1 MQALYADTL
10 NRSRTDDTLDA
21 SLRTIEALLA
31 GLGAALRERD
41 VAVIDIQA
49 SALQRALASAVHRF
63 NQAARQPE
71 GVAPALRQRLAAAGA
86 QIAAQ
91 RESLA
96 RASAAIDRA
105 IDVLMPAPA
114 ASPLYGQAG
123 HSQRAASSGC
133 VSA

>member
-1 MQALYADTL
+1 MQAQYAD
-10 NRSRTDDTLDA
+10 RVSRGLSDDALEA

-31 GLGAALRERD
+31 GLGAALRERN

-105 IDVLMPAPA
+105 IDVLMPASA
-114 ASPLYGQAG
+114 TSPLYCQAG

-133 VSA
+133 MNA

>member
-1 MQALYADTL
+1 MPALYADTL
-10 NRSRTDDTLDA
+10 SRSRPDEALEA

-31 GLGAALRERD
+31 ALGAALRERD
-41 VAVIDIQA
+41 AAVIDIQA

-71 GVAPALRQRLAAAGA
+71 GVPPALRQRLAAAGA

-96 RASAAIDRA
+96 RATAAIDRA
-105 IDVLMPAPA
+105 IDVLMPTAPA
-114 ASPLYGQAG
+114 SSLYGQAG
-123 HSQRAASSGC
+123 HSQRAATGGC
-133 VSA
+133 LQA

>member
-10 NRSRTDDTLDA
+10 TRSRTDDTLEA

-41 VAVIDIQA
+41 LAVIDTQA

-71 GVAPALRQRLAAAGA
+71 GIAPALRLRLAAASA
-86 QIAAQ
+86 HVAAQ
-91 RESLA
+91 REGLA
-96 RASAAIDRA
+96 RATAALDRA
-105 IDVLMPAPA
+105 IDVLMPAPT

-133 VSA
+133 VNA

>member
-10 NRSRTDDTLDA
+10 PRGRTDDTLEA

-41 VAVIDIQA
+41 MAVIDTQA

-63 NQAARQPE
+63 NHAARQPD
-71 GVAPALRQRLAAAGA
+71 GVAPALRLRFAAAGA
-86 QIAAQ
+86 QITAQ

-96 RASAAIDRA
+96 RATAAIDRA
-105 IDVLMPAPA
+105 LDVLMPEPMV
-114 ASPLYGQAG
+114 SPLYSQAG

-133 VSA
+133 VNA